1 MRPGLAALQRDSLSH
16 RLQTKGQP
24 VTIARRFT
32 TRGLV
37 VACTLG
43 LLSACASTPQPAT
56 EVLARAATAMGSSQ
70 LRTLR
75 YSGEG
80 IGYTFGQAY
89 APGTAWPK
97 INMHSITRSID
108 YEAAAFHDD
117 IVLSRAEPLGGGGY
131 PLSGQQRN
139 NQFIVGDIAWNTVGP
154 LVVPGPRFVA
164 DRIHQLWITPHGVL
178 KAAAANGATA
188 RMHADGSATVSFT
201 VPGRLSA
208 SVSIGADGLVN
219 QVDSVAPDPV
229 LGDTKTV
236 TTYGAYRTF
245 GGIRFPTQVRQSMGG
260 FPVLDVSIKDVQANV
275 QVSLPVPD
283 LARNQ
288 GERVAAQK
296 VAEGVWFLAGGS
308 HNSVMIEQKDHL
320 IVVEAPLGDARTKA
334 VLDEAKKLAPG
345 KPIHFV
351 VNSHPH
357 FDHTGGLRAAAAE
370 GATLVVAAPGVP
382 YLERAF
388 ANPNAIR
395 PDLFAQSGRTA
406 TFSAAGERLDI
417 GDASRPVVVHRF
429 VGGPHSNAFQ
439 MVYLPNEKLLI
450 QADAYTPGAPDSK
463 PTPHANNLSLVDN
476 IERLELPV
484 DRILPL
490 HGRVVPL
497 SELYRTAGRTMP
509 R

>member
-1 MRPGLAALQRDSLSH
+1 MPCATLSH
-16 RLQTKGQP
+16 PLQIERSP
-24 VTIARRFT
+24 VNIARSFSI
-32 TRGLV
+32 RGV
-37 VACTLG
+37 IAACTVG
-43 LLSACASTPQPAT
+43 LLSACASVPEPAT
-56 EVLARAATAMGSSQ
+56 DVLARSSKAMGSSQ
-70 LRTLR
+70 LKTLR
-75 YSGEG
+75 YTGEG

-89 APGTAWPK
+89 SPGAAWPK
-97 INMHSITRSID
+97 ITVHSITRTID
-108 YEAAAFHDD
+108 YDAAALHDD

-139 NQFIVGDIAWNTVGP
+139 NQYIVGEIAWNTVGP

-178 KAAAANGATA
+178 RAAAANGATA
-188 RMHADGSATVSFT
+188 RTHADGSATVSFT
-201 VPGRLSA
+201 VPGRFSA
-208 SVSIGADGLVN
+208 SVSIGADGLVS

-236 TTYGAYRTF
+236 TTYGAYRDF

-260 FPVLDVSIKDVQANV
+260 FPVLDVAIKDVQGNV
-275 QVSLPVPD
+275 PASLPVPD

-288 GERVAAQK
+288 GERVTAEK
-296 VAEGVWFLAGGS
+296 VAQGVWFLAGGS

-320 IVVEAPLGDARTKA
+320 ILVEAPLGDARTKA
-334 VLDEAKKLAPG
+334 VLDEAKKLVPG
-345 KPIHFV
+345 KPIRFM

-357 FDHTGGLRAAAAE
+357 FDHSGGLRAAAAD
-370 GATLVVAAPGVP
+370 GAIIVAAAPAVP

-406 TFSAAGERLDI
+406 SFRAAGERLDI
-417 GDASRPVVVHRF
+417 GDASRPVVIHRF
-429 VGGPHSNAFQ
+429 AGGPHSNAFQ

-450 QADAYTPGAPDSK
+450 QADAYTPGPPNSA

-476 IERLELPV
+476 IERLKLSIE
-484 DRILPL
+484 RILPL

-497 SELYRTAGRTMP
+497 SELYNTAGRTPP